1 MEDLFYW
8 IIEYCKVI
16 FGYGFLMF
24 LWPMIM
30 FRKFLSGKSVTF
42 RFSFCVTAQ
51 VVLLNTVVLSL
62 GLFNILNVWT
72 MRIVF
77 YGPLLYS
84 LRDYYLP
91 TAERRKKLRYLI
103 NGTYGVKNFLMQQKN
118 KAVHAVKK
126 VFRRFGNFYKK
137 HWLEYSLL
145 IVVLVYAMLY
155 FSWGTLHDRTYGFSD
170 IVVHHSWIYGL
181 VSGEPFSAGIYPEGM
196 HCVIYAVH
204 ALFGIDLYS
213 CVIFVAL
220 ANLVATFLAIYC
232 FMKELFR
239 SRYSAILVFVL
250 IMSFGDVG
258 TFVVWCMSR
267 LQSALP
273 QEFAFHA
280 VFLCILY
287 LLKYLKGSRRTVIR
301 GKETKRFW
309 NEDLLIFTLA
319 FTATITIHFYATF
332 LAFFVCVVVVF
343 VLWKRV
349 FCKERFLPLVA
360 AVLCGIVI
368 SAAPMVTG
376 FATGI
381 PLQGS
386 LYWAMGVMQAP
397 STGGS
402 TGGSYLDNELE
413 QITGITEDTGTPTG
427 DESVLQQVWN
437 KILEVSKPVR
447 NNIKAIGT
455 VIYLRS
461 YLLLYSKAVSLGILG
476 ITAVVLTAC
485 LLGTVFRWIAAKIR
499 KKERKQ
505 TACGNYLIILFSYLM
520 YILVYSASAL
530 GLPELVEKNRTCFIL
545 HLFVCMTV
553 VIPIDYILSV
563 AKRILPSKLI
573 NAVYC
578 ILMAGILYLIWNTG
592 NYHGYLYFE
601 LTRFDTPVQIIRQI
615 SEDLPKGSFT
625 VVSTTED
632 LYQVNE
638 YGWHEEL
645 ISFVEKVEDEVYTLP
660 SEYVFLMVE
669 KKPFEFLQVHFFDGP
684 DWLAAE
690 RYSERYTSYS
700 RWPNYVTGEI
710 SEEAADRKIPNYA
723 NTSYAYMVLES
734 RETLQSKL
742 YEWCR
747 QFKQK
752 YPNEFKV
759 YYEDEYVV
767 CYYFKQNTE
776 SVYNLSLE

>member
-8 IIEYCKVI
+8 IIEYGKV
-16 FGYGFLMF
+16 FLGYGFIMF

-62 GLFNILNVWT
+62 GLLNILNEWT

-77 YGPLLYS
+77 FGPLLYT

-91 TAERRKKLRYLI
+91 TAERRKKLRYLV

-118 KAVHAVKK
+118 KAVRAIKK
-126 VFRRFGNFYKK
+126 ASGRFGRFYKK

-145 IVVLVYAMLY
+145 LVVLAYAMIY

-204 ALFGIDLYS
+204 ALFGINLYS
-213 CVIFVAL
+213 CIIFVAL
-220 ANLVATFLAIYC
+220 ANLLAILLSVYC
-232 FMKELFR
+232 LMKELFR
-239 SRYSAILVFVL
+239 SRYSAILVFTIL
-250 IMSFGDVG
+250 LTFGDVG

-267 LQSALP
+267 MQSALP

-287 LLKYLKGSRRTVIR
+287 LIKYLKGTRRITIR
-301 GKETKRFW
+301 GKQTKRCW

-319 FTATITIHFYATF
+319 FTATVTVHFYATF
-332 LAFFVCVVVVF
+332 LAFFVCLAVVV

-360 AVLCGIVI
+360 AVFCGIVI
-368 SAAPMVTG
+368 SLAPMVTG

-397 STGGS
+397 SGGAG
-402 TGGSYLDNELE
+402 TVGSYLENELE
-413 QITGITEDTGTPTG
+413 QITGSAVEPELPIGEETILG
-427 DESVLQQVWN
+427 QVWD
-437 KILEVSKPVR
+437 KFLEISKPVR

-455 VIYLRS
+455 VIYYRS
-461 YLLLYSKAVSLGILG
+461 YLLLYSKTVSLGILG
-476 ITAVVLTAC
+476 ITVIILTASLFGT
-485 LLGTVFRWIAAKIR
+485 LLRRITAKRR
-499 KKERKQ
+499 KTERKQ
-505 TACGNYLIILFSYLM
+505 TACGNYLIILFSYLI
-520 YILVYSASAL
+520 YIFVYSASAL

-553 VIPIDYILSV
+553 VIPMDYILSE
-563 AKRILPSKLI
+563 AKRILPSKLVS
-573 NAVYC
+573 AVYC
-578 ILMAGILYLIWNTG
+578 ILMAGIVCVICVMG

-632 LYQVNE
+632 LYQVTE

-645 ISFVEKVEDEVYTLP
+645 ISFVEKVEEDVYTLP

-684 DWLAAE
+684 RWLAVE
-690 RYSERYTSYS
+690 RYSERYTSCS
-700 RWPNYVTGEI
+700 IWPNYLAGEI
-710 SEEAADRKIPNYA
+710 SEEAADREIPNYA

-734 RETLQSKL
+734 REALQSRL
-742 YEWCR
+742 YEWCK
-747 QFKQK
+747 QFKKK
-752 YPNEFKV
+752 YPNEFKT
-759 YYEDEYVV
+759 YYEDEYIV